1 MEISQVLQKVKKGV
15 LKYKYVFIVLLVGIV
30 LMLLPEIGS
39 EKTNNVPQ
47 EIHLDETPIEKLLS
61 QILSK
66 VSGAGRVEVMLNV
79 AQGEKTIYQVDQDI
93 SEGTSGLTDKEQT
106 VTLTDGQRNQYGLI
120 QQVNP
125 PIYLGAI
132 VLCQGADDPVVK
144 LSIVDAVSK
153 ITGLNANQIC
163 VLKME

>member
-1 MEISQVLQKVKKGV
+1 MEIGQVLQKVKTGV
-15 LKYKYVFIVLLVGIV
+15 RKYKYVFIVLLVGIV

-39 EKTNNVPQ
+39 EKTNSVPQ
-47 EIHLDETPIEKLLS
+47 EIHLDETPIEELLS

-79 AQGEKTIYQVDQDI
+79 AQGEKTIYQVDRDI